1 MSTRDPEFQLM
12 LDDNASAA
20 SPFKATDLVWSGVT
34 QTFRNSIDGGRI
46 ADIWQF
52 NTRFAMWPPGDR
64 HYEGYARHMGHEGGC
79 ADWYKRT
86 CELYLEKLREKDQH
100 GVIGKANVTLGW
112 DELLSLES
120 AISTVNEDPTLL
132 TEPRVIVDLGAGWGR
147 FGYVMV
153 SANPKLTYV
162 ACDIPESLI
171 VAQHHL
177 PKKLSGTNVRTY
189 SANRSVGQFTK
200 EALLASPGVWF
211 CGTQDLARFDDAS
224 VDLFTNMF
232 SFQEMTP
239 QQVTEYFAVIGRIA
253 KGGMLYNEQRVGP
266 FAMMNRADYPYSTS
280 WTSLFDRLTVPL
292 HAFFE
297 AAYRL

>member
-1 MSTRDPEFQLM
+1 MTTRDPEFQLM
-12 LDDNASAA
+12 IGDNASAA
-20 SPFKATDLVWSGVT
+20 SPFKASELVWSGIS
-34 QTFRNSIDGGRI
+34 QNFRERIDGGHI
-46 ADIWQF
+46 DDIWQF

-64 HYEGYARHMGHEGGC
+64 HYEGYARYMGHEGACGN
-79 ADWYKRT
+79 WYARA
-86 CELYLEKLREKDQH
+86 CELYLSKLREKDVH
-100 GVIGKANVTLGW
+100 GVINNANVKPDW

-120 AISTVNEDPTLL
+120 VISIINEDPSLL
-132 TEPRVIVDLGAGWGR
+132 TETRVIVDLGAGWGR

-153 SANPKLTYV
+153 RVNPKLTYV

-177 PKKLSGTNVRTY
+177 PRRLPDVACRPY
-189 SANRSVGQFTK
+189 SQNRSVERFTR
-200 EALLASPGVWF
+200 ELLQSSPGIWF

-232 SFQEMTP
+232 SFQEMTL
-239 QQVTEYFAVIGRIA
+239 QQVTEYFAVICRIT

-266 FAMMNRADYPYSTS
+266 FAVMNRTDYPYPAT
-280 WTSLFDRLTVPL
+280 WNCLFDRLTIPL

-297 AAYRL
+297 AAYKL